1 MPNLSQLKRQRM
13 LEFLNKIKAEH
24 TDDESLIAI
33 NEIETE
39 ITEKKYGLVWEQHEE
54 RVDVEMQTKVP
65 VFTEVADREIAS
77 DEELPYNFLLEG
89 DNLHCLKLLEK
100 THKGKIDVIYID
112 PPYNTGNK
120 DFFYDD
126 AFIDN
131 LDGFKHSK
139 WLSFISERLLI
150 ARNLLTEDGVIAISI
165 GYQEVHNLML
175 LCQELFDNRQVTCV
189 TVQTSGGKPNGG
201 FNVTHEYIVFIT
213 PSNFAPNASE
223 NAMAEYSSAYHG
235 MNLAT
240 FNQIQRPNQAYPIY
254 INNDGV
260 LVGVGKSLTE
270 RVNDGSYTGE
280 LGDFIFDYDE
290 APEGTVAVWPV
301 TAKGD
306 PCVWRLIPSRLL
318 SDWQK
323 GYIKV
328 VPMKGSKSKNKYTV
342 QYLSA
347 GVIKKIES
355 SEFESYRISDR
366 DDIPTIDLKTY
377 KTAGEGIQ
385 TIWTDKQF
393 YTTKGSNQ
401 IKDIFGAKG
410 FSYPKPVE
418 LITAILSRI
427 VKEDSIVLD
436 FFAGSG
442 TTGQVVMELNQIDD
456 GTRKFIL
463 CTNNENNICE
473 EVTYNRIKTVISGKR
488 LDGTDYSEGIPANL
502 KYYKTD
508 YIDKTS
514 PDPDYNIEGE
524 LLKHIAEMV
533 QLEYAVKLDGT
544 NYVLLMS
551 DEQADNF
558 IANDESLAKCKAI
571 YVSTSVLLTAEQ
583 QKKLSDNGIAV
594 FVIPDYYFESE
605 LLEVGER

>member
-1 MPNLSQLKRQRM
+1 MSNLSQLKRQRM
-13 LEFLNKIKAEH
+13 LEFLDKLRELHK
-24 TDDESLIAI
+24 DDESLIAI
-33 NEIETE
+33 NEIESELTS
-39 ITEKKYGLVWEQHEE
+39 KKYGLVWEKHEE
-54 RVDVEMQTKVP
+54 RVDVESRSKVP
-65 VFTEVADREIAS
+65 VFTEVSDKEITSDAS
-77 DEELPYNFLLEG
+77 LPFNFLLEG
-89 DNLHCLKLLEK
+89 DNLHSLKLLEK

-112 PPYNTGNK
+112 PPYNTGNR

-150 ARNLLTEDGVIAISI
+150 ARNLLTEDGVMAISI

-223 NAMAEYSSAYHG
+223 DAMAEYSSAYHG

-280 LGDFIFDYDE
+280 LGDFVFDYDE

-323 GYIKV
+323 GYIKI

-355 SEFESYRISDR
+355 GEFESYRISDR

-473 EVTYNRIKTVISGKR
+473 EVTYQRLKTVITGKR
-488 LDGTDYSEGIPANL
+488 ADDSDYSSGLIGNL

-508 YIDKTS
+508 FIDKTS
-514 PDPDYNIEGE
+514 DDEDYSVGEE
-524 LLKHIAEMV
+524 LLKHIGEMV
-533 QLEYAVKLDGT
+533 QLEHFTKLDGK
-544 NYVLLMS
+544 NYILVMS
-551 DEQADNF
+551 DEEADSIITDNM
-558 IANDESLAKCKAI
+558 DGCKALFI
-571 YVSTSVLLTAEQ
+571 SASVLLTADQ
-583 QKKLSDNGIAV
+583 QRTLKKQGV
-594 FVIPDYYFESE
+594 ETYTIPDYYFETE
-605 LLEVGER
+605 LLEVNER

>member
-89 DNLHCLKLLEK
+89 DNLHSLKLLEK

-112 PPYNTGNK
+112 PPYNTGAKSWKYDNDYVEK
-120 DFFYDD
+120 DDS
-126 AFIDN
+126 
-131 LDGFKHSK
+131 FKHSK
-139 WLSFISERLLI
+139 FASFVYSRLSIAKTLLSSKGIIAVAIDDYETHTIRLILDEIFGEENRLGTCAVVHNPGGRQDDKFFATAHEYMLVYAKDSTNAEVGYLEITTEKKAQYSERDSYGNYKLRSLI
-150 ARNLLTEDGVIAISI
+150 RTGAHS
-165 GYQEVHNLML
+165 
-175 LCQELFDNRQVTCV
+175 
-189 TVQTSGGKPNGG
+189 
-201 FNVTHEYIVFIT
+201 
-213 PSNFAPNASE
+213 
-223 NAMAEYSSAYHG
+223 
-235 MNLAT
+235 
-240 FNQIQRPNQAYPIY
+240 RPDERPGLYYPIY
-254 INNDGV
+254 IDPTTLEISIENN
-260 LVGVGKSLTE
+260 E
-270 RVNDGSYTGE
+270 RFCEEILPADSSGN
-280 LGDFIFDYDE
+280 
-290 APEGTVAVWPV
+290 PR
-301 TAKGD
+301 
-306 PCVWRLIPSRLL
+306 VWRWGPKTVLEKKDKYILCKPTKDNKYALYVKERE
-318 SDWQK
+318 DDNK
-323 GYIKV
+323 GYK
-328 VPMKGSKSKNKYTV
+328 PK
-342 QYLSA
+342 
-347 GVIKKIES
+347 
-355 SEFESYRISDR
+355 
-366 DDIPTIDLKTY
+366 
-377 KTAGEGIQ
+377 
-385 TIWTDKQF
+385 TIWIDSK
-393 YTTKGSNQ
+393 YSSASAIGQ
-401 IKDIFGAKG
+401 IKDIFGTSNSAV
-410 FSYPKPVE
+410 FNYPKSYH
-418 LITAILSRI
+418 LMYDIIKILSSSNSVI
-427 VKEDSIVLD
+427 LD

-442 TTGQVVMELNQIDD
+442 TTAQAVVELNKADN
-456 GTRKFIL
+456 GSRKFIL
-463 CTNNENNICE
+463 CTNNENSICE
-473 EVTYNRIKTVISGKR
+473 EVTYNRVKTVISGKR
-488 LDGTDYSEGIPANL
+488 IDGTDYSDGIPANL

-508 YIDKTS
+508 FIDKTS

-558 IANDESLAKCKAI
+558 IANDESLARCKAI
-571 YVSTSVLLTAEQ
+571 YVSTAVLLTAEQ

>member
-89 DNLHCLKLLEK
+89 DNLHSLKLLEK

-112 PPYNTGNK
+112 PPYNTGNSFVYADEK
-120 DFFYDD
+120 VDLNDSFR
-126 AFIDN
+126 
-131 LDGFKHSK
+131 HSK
-139 WLSFISERLLI
+139 WLSFMSERLRI
-150 ARNLLTEDGVIAISI
+150 AHSLLSDSGIIFISI
-165 GYQEVHNLML
+165 DDNEQANLKL
-175 LCQELFDNRQVTCV
+175 ICDDIFGENNFFTQII
-189 TVQTSGGKPNGG
+189 VQSNKRGQTYKQIAK
-201 FNVTHEYIVFIT
+201 THEYILVYT
-213 PSNFAPNASE
+213 KSPE
-223 NAMAEYSSAYHG
+223 AEFNEIEKTDDNNDL
-235 MNLAT
+235 NLSDNIGKYNIREIRNRNPKFGR
-240 FNQIQRPNQAYPIY
+240 FNRPNLFFPFYVNPSIVDKDGFSPVSLVRTDDYTIEVLPYNSKGEESCWRWGTKLAEENINENTLLSNVVAKPVKTGGYNIY
-254 INNDGV
+254 EKYRKTTYKA
-260 LVGVGKSLTE
+260 KSIWDETGMITE
-270 RVNDGSYTGE
+270 H
-280 LGDFIFDYDE
+280 
-290 APEGTVAVWPV
+290 GTVQL
-301 TAKGD
+301 GE
-306 PCVWRLIPSRLL
+306 IGL
-318 SDWQK
+318 SE
-323 GYIKV
+323 
-328 VPMKGSKSKNKYTV
+328 
-342 QYLSA
+342 L
-347 GVIKKIES
+347 
-355 SEFESYRISDR
+355 F
-366 DDIPTIDLKTY
+366 
-377 KTAGEGIQ
+377 
-385 TIWTDKQF
+385 QF
-393 YTTKGSNQ
+393 
-401 IKDIFGAKG
+401 
-410 FSYPKPVE
+410 PKPVE
-418 LITAILSRI
+418 LISKCLQIGSQR
-427 VKEDSIVLD
+427 DSIVLD

-442 TTGQVVMELNQIDD
+442 TTGQAVIELNKTDN
-456 GTRKFIL
+456 GSRRFIL
-463 CTNNENNICE
+463 CTNNENGICE

-488 LDGTDYSEGIPANL
+488 IDGSDYSDGNPANL

-524 LLKHIAEMV
+524 LLGHIAEMV

-558 IANDESLAKCKAI
+558 IANDESLARCKAI
-571 YVSTSVLLTAEQ
+571 YVSTAVLLTAEQ